1 MPETTLQ
8 THHSAHLAVGFV
20 LMPSFT
26 LLPFS
31 AFIDALR
38 LAADEGDKSRQV
50 NCQWTVMGP
59 DLAPVSSSAGVT
71 VKPWETYRD
80 PSDFDY
86 IVVVGGLLDQTLEGQ

>member
-50 NCQWTVMGP
+50 NCQWTIQQ
-59 DLAPVSSSAGVT
+59 AP
-71 VKPWETYRD
+71 
-80 PSDFDY
+80 
-86 IVVVGGLLDQTLEGQ
+86 